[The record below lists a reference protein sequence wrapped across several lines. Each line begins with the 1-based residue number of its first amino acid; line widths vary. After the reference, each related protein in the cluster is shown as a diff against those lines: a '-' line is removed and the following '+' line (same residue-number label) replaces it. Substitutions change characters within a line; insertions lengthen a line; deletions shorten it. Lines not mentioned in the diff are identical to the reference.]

1 MNNSDKESNT
11 ADYVG
16 RLLLKNELHSSS
28 IDSWLQAKHIKSL
41 TIGSPHLTIKGCSDS
56 CSSDIFLKKYVRFNY
71 TCCAKNFCNLSSKA
85 HLTNQILFLPVMIIC
100 FYLYAKK

>member
-28 IDSWLQAKHIKSL
+28 IDSWLQAKHIK
-41 TIGSPHLTIKGCSDS
+41 
-56 CSSDIFLKKYVRFNY
+56 VRF
-71 TCCAKNFCNLSSKA
+71 SQS
-85 HLTNQILFLPVMIIC
+85 I
-100 FYLYAKK
+100 